1 VRFLAVILGVSVF
14 ASAIIVV
21 DLAQRDRDL
30 TRSLSEQR
38 QSIQKLNVTYAEL
51 QLEEGALAAQGR
63 VDQIAQTR
71 LDMHMPSPD
80 QITMVFR

>member
-1 VRFLAVILGVSVF
+1 MRFLAVILGVSVF

-21 DLAQRDRDL
+21 DIAQRDRDL

-38 QSIQKLNVTYAEL
+38 QAIQKLNVTYAEL

-71 LDMHMPSPD
+71 LGMHMPNPD